1 MKAALLFAP
10 KFKDK
15 DEVKRILELRG
26 WSIVERSPDCVITIG
41 GDGSILYAESKYPG
55 KPILSLNCGELGF
68 LASNE
73 IDAIEEVL
81 MGVETGKYHID
92 KREKLEFSVGKHRG
106 SALNEVLIA
115 STVAGK
121 ALRLNIQIDK
131 EDLGFFVC
139 DGVLVSTPTG
149 STGYNFSCGGPI
161 IEPGTAAF
169 AVTLVNPHLSK
180 LKSIVLAGTHTV
192 AVSFSRQN
200 PGITVVADGLE
211 NVKISHSDTI
221 KIKKS
226 KKTAKLIKL
235 TDNYFSNIRDAFT

>member
-1 MKAALLFAP
+1 MKITPLFAP

-15 DEVKRILELRG
+15 AELIRILELRG
-26 WSIVERSPDCVITIG
+26 WSLVEKNPDYVITIG

-73 IDAIEEVL
+73 IDTIEEVL
-81 MGVETGKYHID
+81 KGVETGKYHID
-92 KREKLEFSVGKHRG
+92 EREKLEFSAGEHRG

-121 ALRLNIQIDK
+121 ALRLTIKIGK

-161 IEPGTAAF
+161 IEPGAASF
-169 AVTLVNPHLSK
+169 AVTLINPHLSK
-180 LKSIVLAGTHTV
+180 LKSIVLAGGHTV

-200 PGITVVADGLE
+200 PGITIVADGLE
-211 NVKISHSDTI
+211 NVKISHSATVR
-221 KIKKS
+221 IKKS
-226 KKTAKLIKL
+226 KRTAKLIKL
-235 TDNYFSNIRDAFT
+235 TNSYFSNIRDVFT